1 MRQVTKE
8 DVMTIIKN
16 ADLNLDL
23 DNIDPR
29 ESLTEQGADSLDMVS
44 IVFAFQEE
52 YGTEITDDSIANGEW
67 LTIND
72 MVSNLNNL
80 LAQIC
85 TEREEGISLGKTRD

>member
-1 MRQVTKE
+1 MRNVTKE

-16 ADLNLDL
+16 SDLNLDL
-23 DNIDPR
+23 DNIDPQ

-44 IVFAFQEE
+44 IIFAFQEK
-52 YGTEITDDSIANGEW
+52 YCIEITDDSIADGEW

-80 LAQIC
+80 LAQSY
-85 TEREEGISLGKTRD
+85 TEREEGISLGKT